1 MSSGLSR
8 EGYAPHEAQVKI
20 VGGRSETV
28 RASLRKSVGSLL
40 LRTEPAGANVYIDGK
55 LAGVSPLQSGG
66 LIPGTH
72 RVQISK
78 EAFETQEKEVIV
90 KANERTEVSI
100 SLKRTTGGLV
110 IQTDPPGANVSVDG
124 RRAGVSPYGGKGLTP
139 GKHKVRVDKEG
150 YETWEGE
157 VTVIAEK
164 DVEVPV
170 ALKLKGGELLV
181 QSEPP
186 GAKAYLT
193 GKEIGDTPI
202 KVSGI
207 TPGVYELR
215 VIKGGYAP
223 HEAQVKIVG
232 GRSETVRVSLSKS
245 VGSLLLRTEPAG
257 ANVYIDGKLAGVS
270 PLRSEELTPGI
281 HRVQVSKEA
290 YETQEKE
297 VIIKANERAE
307 VSVSLKKIIGGLMI
321 QTEPP
326 GANVYVDG
334 KSLGISPYEAKE
346 LLPGIHR
353 VRIDKEGYEA
363 WEKEVMVEGGKKA
376 EIRPQLVKVA
386 LLKPREPLPDS
397 QPKVIPPKAEK
408 LPTLKPDAPIWSIND
423 SWGYVNAEGGAWEI
437 KVVKIEGN
445 LFVVKNTGDDS
456 LLGIDKGSL
465 QAKVYMTA
473 KGKRSRDTELG
484 DFQFKFP
491 LEINKEWGQMI
502 TAVQPLGHMPGNF
515 SNSYRVI
522 ANEDITVRAGTFRAF
537 KIELRQVFV
546 SGTRADY
553 SSKNAYIWYSPEIK
567 KEVKVLY
574 EGYNWGNKAKSY
586 ELTSYKLNQN

>member
-1 MSSGLSR
+1 MSHLKETVEIRAREKARIEASLKRVMGGILVVTDPLGANVSIDGRRAGVGPYGGKGLTPGKHKVRVDKEGYEPWEGEVTVIAEKDVEVPVALKLKGGELLVQSEPPGAKVYLTGKEIGDTPIKVSGITPGVYELR
-8 EGYAPHEAQVKI
+8 VIKEGYAPHEAQVKI

-90 KANERTEVSI
+90 KANERAEVSI
-100 SLKRTTGGLV
+100 SLKRTTGALV
-110 IQTDPPGANVSVDG
+110 IQTDPPGANVSIDG

-186 GAKAYLT
+186 GAKVYLT

-245 VGSLLLRTEPAG
+245 VGSLLFRTEPAG

-270 PLRSEELTPGI
+270 PLRE
-281 HRVQVSKEA
+281 
-290 YETQEKE
+290 
-297 VIIKANERAE
+297 
-307 VSVSLKKIIGGLMI
+307 
-321 QTEPP
+321 
-326 GANVYVDG
+326 
-334 KSLGISPYEAKE
+334 
-346 LLPGIHR
+346 
-353 VRIDKEGYEA
+353 
-363 WEKEVMVEGGKKA
+363 
-376 EIRPQLVKVA
+376 
-386 LLKPREPLPDS
+386 
-397 QPKVIPPKAEK
+397 
-408 LPTLKPDAPIWSIND
+408 
-423 SWGYVNAEGGAWEI
+423 
-437 KVVKIEGN
+437 
-445 LFVVKNTGDDS
+445 
-456 LLGIDKGSL
+456 
-465 QAKVYMTA
+465 
-473 KGKRSRDTELG
+473 
-484 DFQFKFP
+484 
-491 LEINKEWGQMI
+491 
-502 TAVQPLGHMPGNF
+502 
-515 SNSYRVI
+515 
-522 ANEDITVRAGTFRAF
+522 
-537 KIELRQVFV
+537 
-546 SGTRADY
+546 
-553 SSKNAYIWYSPEIK
+553 
-567 KEVKVLY
+567 
-574 EGYNWGNKAKSY
+574 
-586 ELTSYKLNQN
+586 

>member
-1 MSSGLSR
+1 M
-8 EGYAPHEAQVKI
+8 I
-20 VGGRSETV
+20 V
-28 RASLRKSVGSLL
+28 
-40 LRTEPAGANVYIDGK
+40 
-55 LAGVSPLQSGG
+55 
-66 LIPGTH
+66 
-72 RVQISK
+72 
-78 EAFETQEKEVIV
+78 
-90 KANERTEVSI
+90 
-100 SLKRTTGGLV
+100 
-110 IQTDPPGANVSVDG
+110 
-124 RRAGVSPYGGKGLTP
+124 
-139 GKHKVRVDKEG
+139 
-150 YETWEGE
+150 
-157 VTVIAEK
+157 
-164 DVEVPV
+164 
-170 ALKLKGGELLV
+170 
-181 QSEPP
+181 
-186 GAKAYLT
+186 
-193 GKEIGDTPI
+193 
-202 KVSGI
+202 
-207 TPGVYELR
+207 
-215 VIKGGYAP
+215 
-223 HEAQVKIVG
+223 
-232 GRSETVRVSLSKS
+232 
-245 VGSLLLRTEPAG
+245 
-257 ANVYIDGKLAGVS
+257 
-270 PLRSEELTPGI
+270 
-281 HRVQVSKEA
+281 
-290 YETQEKE
+290 
-297 VIIKANERAE
+297 KANERAE